1 VRHLANTVICLV
13 LMLTGIATIARAQE
27 LVPAA
32 FLPAPVG
39 FNVVTVASNFSRG
52 EIAFDPSLP
61 VEEAS
66 ARLGVGVL
74 GVARTLGIAGRYANI
89 GVGMPLVF
97 GTVQGVVLGQAQRA
111 SRQGN
116 GDLSTRVAI
125 NLYGGPAL
133 TGQAFAAYR
142 APTIVGLSLVVTAPI
157 GQYDPSRFINLG
169 TNRWSFKPE
178 LGLARRRGG
187 WTIEGD
193 FSATVF
199 TDNPDYVGGRTRQQ
213 SPIIAFQGHLIRTFR
228 PGLWI
233 AADVNFWNG
242 GRVST
247 DGQPALLEQRNSR
260 LGVTVAVPARRHQL
274 RASYS
279 LGAYTTIGGDYHSLG
294 LSYSYAW
301 AAR

>member
-1 VRHLANTVICLV
+1 MLAGVGTV
-13 LMLTGIATIARAQE
+13 APAQE

-39 FNVVTVASNFSRG
+39 FNLVTVATNFSRG
-52 EIAFDPSLP
+52 AIAFDPSLP

-66 ARLGVGVL
+66 ATLGVGVI
-74 GVARTLGIAGRYANI
+74 GIARTLGIAGRYAN
-89 GVGMPLVF
+89 VGIAMPLVV
-97 GTVQGVVLGQAQRA
+97 GTVEGVVLGQPQRA

-116 GDLSTRVAI
+116 GDLSTRLAI

-133 TGQAFAAYR
+133 TGSAFAAHR
-142 APTIVGLSLVVTAPI
+142 APTIVGLSLVVTAPV
-157 GQYDPSRFINLG
+157 GQYDPSRYINLG

-178 LGLARRRGG
+178 LGIARRRGG
-187 WTIEGD
+187 WTFEGD

-199 TDNPDYVGGRTRQQ
+199 TANPDYVQGRTRQQ
-213 SPIIAFQGHLIRTFR
+213 APIVAFQGHLIRTFR

-233 AADVNFWNG
+233 ATDANFWKG
-242 GRVST
+242 GRITT

-260 LGVTVAVPARRHQL
+260 IGVTVAVPARRHQL

-279 LGAYTTIGGDYHSLG
+279 VGAYTTIGGDYHSLG

-301 AAR
+301 TAR